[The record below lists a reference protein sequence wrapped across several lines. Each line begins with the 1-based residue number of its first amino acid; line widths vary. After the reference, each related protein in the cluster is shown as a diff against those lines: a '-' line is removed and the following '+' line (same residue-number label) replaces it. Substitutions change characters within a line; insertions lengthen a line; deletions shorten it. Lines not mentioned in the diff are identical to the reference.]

1 MNLRFRLLGRGI
13 AWLGLTAT
21 LCSAVAVETAPRD
34 DAAPNT
40 PWTVQPASP
49 SWPSRAQ
56 SELRDATRQDSAFKL
71 SIVELPRHDLPG
83 AGRPRRAHHALSV
96 SSETPQRMLRS
107 IGVEA
112 TDCATRFRLPT
123 KLRQDRDG
131 SSVEMRAH
139 LGLACRF

>member
-1 MNLRFRLLGRGI
+1 MNLRFRLLGRGV
-13 AWLGLTAT
+13 AWLGLTAA
-21 LCSAVAVETAPRD
+21 LCSAGAVETAPRE

-40 PWTVQPASP
+40 PWTVKPASP
-49 SWPSRAQ
+49 SWPARAQ
-56 SELRDATRQDSAFKL
+56 TELRDTTRQDGALKL
-71 SIVELPRHDLPG
+71 SIVELPRADVPG
-83 AGRPRRAHHALSV
+83 AGRPRRAHHALSM

>member
-1 MNLRFRLLGRGI
+1 MKLRFRRLGRGV
-13 AWLGLTAT
+13 ASLGLAAVV
-21 LCSAVAVETAPRD
+21 CSSAAVETAPGED
-34 DAAPNT
+34 TAPNA
-40 PWTVQPASP
+40 PWTMQPASP

-56 SELRDATRQDSAFKL
+56 SELRDATRQDAAFKF
-71 SIVELPRHDLPG
+71 SIVELPRYDVPG
-83 AGRPRRAHHALSV
+83 AGRPRRAHHALSM

-112 TDCATRFRLPT
+112 TDCATRLRLPT
-123 KLRQDRDG
+123 RLRQDRDG